1 MSIFRAV
8 DMDSRKEAM
17 VNVAKKIVDDINA
30 MSFVNLDDQQL
41 HSLMMMREIARGVVD
56 NRVDKVS
63 EREREREREES
74 MNFLYFFFLCHL
86 ISLIIFAGYQGR
98 P

>member
-1 MSIFRAV
+1 MSIFRAA

-63 EREREREREES
+63 EREREEA
-74 MNFLYFFFLCHL
+74 MNFL
-86 ISLIIFAGYQGR
+86 
-98 P
+98 

>member
-1 MSIFRAV
+1 MSIFRAA

-63 EREREREREES
+63 EREREREEA
-74 MNFLYFFFLCHL
+74 MNFL
-86 ISLIIFAGYQGR
+86 
-98 P
+98 